1 MFNGNLKVKICPIMW
16 KSSGPHVALRQEG
29 SPVEDVSPESL
40 EKKGLIELLPPLEV
54 ERKEDVK
61 NIPEDVDAI
70 LVGSDRAYYTK
81 EEILDEIASLNKPL
95 IADWDNWGYSIYYG
109 RVSKF
114 RFNKYSNVKYF
125 IPTGAKEISSLLKA
139 LRSWKILRNLKV
151 LYIGEYPSSTVSMP
165 ESVTFDY
172 VRKKIGV
179 EILHLDHAQY
189 LEAIK
194 NVKNEEAE
202 KIASK
207 WSENFEILDN
217 REQRLGEY
225 GKIYLAIRN
234 LIEKYNV
241 DAITIDCLALPGERE
256 YQPCLVFSILIDEGI
271 PCGCEGD
278 LPALFTLTMLMG
290 ISGKGGLM
298 GNLNVNVTHMEIEN
312 NVITINHDIVPPSY
326 ACPGCKFR
334 IRDFHGSGKGTTP
347 YTVLLEDADVTLAG
361 MSWDMDNLW
370 TTRGKVLWTRDG
382 TEDTGACRVCIGVK
396 VKDAK
401 KIVQEAL
408 GHHQVLVYGDYTEEL
423 EKVAKLMDLNFSNFE

>member
-1 MFNGNLKVKICPIMW
+1 MFNGNLKVKIAPIMW
-16 KSSGPHVALRQEG
+16 SPGRQVALRPEG
-29 SPVEDVSPESL
+29 LPVEDVSLESL

-54 ERKEDVK
+54 EKKEDVK
-61 NIPEDVDAI
+61 NISEEVDAI
-70 LVGSDRAYYTK
+70 LVGGNRAYYAK

-125 IPTGAKEISSLLKA
+125 VPTGAKELLSLLRA
-139 LRSWKILRNLKV
+139 FRGWKILRNLKV
-151 LYIGEYPSSTVSMP
+151 IYIGEYPSCTVSMP

-172 VRKKIGV
+172 VREKFGV
-179 EILHLDHAQY
+179 EILHLDQAQY
-189 LEAIK
+189 LEALK

-202 KIASK
+202 KIASN
-207 WSENFEILDN
+207 WRESFEILDN

-225 GKIYLAIRN
+225 GKIYVATRN

-241 DAITIDCLALPGERE
+241 DAVTIDCLALPGGRE
-256 YQPCLVFSILIDEGI
+256 YQPCLAFSLLIDEGI
-271 PCGCEGD
+271 PCSCEGD

-290 ISGKGGLM
+290 ISGKAGLM
-298 GNLNVNVTHMEIEN
+298 GNLNVNVTHTEIEN

-326 ACPGCKFR
+326 ACPECKFK

-347 YTVLLEDADVTLAG
+347 YTVLLEDADVTLSG
-361 MSWDMDNLW
+361 MSWNMDNLW

-401 KIVQEAL
+401 KIVREAL
-408 GHHQVLVYGDYTEEL
+408 GHHQVLVYGDYAEEL
-423 EKVAKLMDLNFSNFE
+423 EKLAKLMDLNFSNFE